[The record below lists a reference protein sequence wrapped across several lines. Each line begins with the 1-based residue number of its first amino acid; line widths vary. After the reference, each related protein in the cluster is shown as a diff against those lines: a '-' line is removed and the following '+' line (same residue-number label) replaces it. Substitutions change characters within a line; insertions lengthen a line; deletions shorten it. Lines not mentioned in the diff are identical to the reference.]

1 MLFLHIVLALTVAA
15 LLAKAVTRLFAPNR
29 PKVIIITSHN
39 NAIIG
44 YIQNYTTMKIP
55 KTVLPNGA
63 VVKIVVRSGY
73 ATFSFITCDGEHVKF
88 LKKEHL
94 AEAFDS
100 PVPFYAPNCVIYLV
114 RHGESESNVGISH
127 TNPMLTPAG
136 IQDAVR
142 AGEAIAS
149 DLEGS
154 PQIFL
159 VSSPLPRTI
168 QTMNVIKP
176 ILGTTTSTVLDISV
190 IESSRDMGRPIHTR
204 GPNAV
209 DATIIACDPRLP
221 LNAYR
226 DPHICN
232 PTIEPDALENLVS
245 PNRLPPSFDFPGTCT
260 ELLMRQLATDEWP
273 RLAALTPLHEIVAF
287 HI

>member
-1 MLFLHIVLALTVAA
+1 MLILHIVFALIVAA
-15 LLAKAVTRLFAPNR
+15 FLAKAVSRLFAPNR

-39 NAIIG
+39 NAILG
-44 YIQNYTTMKIP
+44 YLQYYSSVPLP

-63 VVKIVVRSGY
+63 VVKIVVRNGV
-73 ATFSFITCDGEHVKF
+73 ATFSLLTSDGDHDKF
-88 LKKEHL
+88 FKKGHIL
-94 AEAFDS
+94 ATFPT
-100 PVPFYAPNCVIYLV
+100 PVPFAAPNCVIYLV
-114 RHGESESNVGISH
+114 RHGESHANVGISH
-127 TNPMLTPAG
+127 TNPMLTPTG

-154 PQIFL
+154 PQIIL
-159 VSSPLPRTI
+159 VSSPLPRTV
-168 QTMNVIKP
+168 QTMDVIKP
-176 ILGTTTSTVLDISV
+176 ILGTTTSTVLDISG
-190 IESSRDMGRPIHTR
+190 IESSRDVGRPIHTR
-204 GPNAV
+204 GPTAV

-232 PTIEPDALENLVS
+232 PTIEQDALEKMVS
-245 PNRLPPSFDFPGTCT
+245 PNRLPPSFDYPGTCT